1 MPYPALGD
9 RVREEL
15 AKKKKKKERFNLL
28 ISAVFILGGQLLSLV
43 STVRPGYLVTL
54 YLRSGHVI

>member
-1 MPYPALGD
+1 M
-9 RVREEL
+9 REEL